1 MQSLLK
7 KIYVA
12 MDINVSEKEIEEI
25 AELYNLFVG
34 SMNMNCDKLNND
46 KEIVKWKDEEEF

>member
-1 MQSLLK
+1 VQSLLK